1 MEQLMNLIQINR
13 NFQKSVNLQLDL
25 GDTKRI
31 AGYIPTRS
39 STAILRCY
47 LETVA
52 GKTKDHATILIGPY
66 GKGKSHLLLVLLALL
81 HGDLSE
87 ELWKK
92 LNETEPELSRL
103 YPVDVTDGMVKG
115 CKKYLPVLVSSGYGV
130 DLNQSFLIALQEAL
144 KREGFSEIAPETY
157 FTQAQKVIEDWRKDY
172 PAVYEALEETLKAK
186 GSSIPELKKQF
197 AHQNGKALALFQEIY
212 PMLTAGSTFAPMLQ
226 SEALKT
232 YLQVNRILTETY
244 GYAGMFLVFDEFSK
258 YIEGHETAGFSADMK
273 TLQDMC
279 ELADNSRG
287 ALFLTMVA
295 HKSIHEYGRSIPEE
309 LKNAFRGVEG
319 RIKEIPFVVSS
330 RNNYEL
336 IADTIQ
342 KKEPDFSKEYEKI
355 CKKDEQ
361 FERIV
366 ADSYEHSFFAKLF
379 SSQEYHKIVGIGCF
393 PLTPFAAYALLH
405 ISEKVAQNERTIFT
419 FLSGEEQ
426 GSLPWLLK
434 RGIASYV
441 GIDKIY
447 DYFKNLFRENID
459 AVQLHNEWL
468 KAEYAISRIKTVCE
482 KENAET
488 EIAIVKAVSVI
499 RMIHREEEFPAQDA
513 VIRLA
518 LGISGDIY
526 AEAMGELKAKDIL
539 IYRSSRSVYAFR
551 SNVGV
556 DVEKEITRKMEEYR
570 GKINTCQTIQAI
582 SELDYELPKKYNQEY
597 AITRYFQYEY
607 LLEEEFYK
615 LQNTEYLFS
624 EKFSDGKIILL
635 IAKGDANLKQVQK
648 HLDELSDERV
658 LVLVSERGFSM
669 DDLLCRYEA
678 VSALMQDAGF
688 MEENQ
693 VLFQELELCRED
705 IAFEVNVC
713 LEQNFLPEYGNA
725 SVLRAGFVPQKC
737 KNSAGFN
744 AILSEICREYY
755 GFSPKVNHELL
766 NVEHIGSQYLRARNQ
781 VVQTILQKKDTE
793 EYLTGTTP
801 AAMVYRAAFVHTK
814 SDAGC
819 RQIYE
824 VIREFFL
831 SCAGTRKSFKEL
843 YEQLQGKQFGMRKGI
858 FPLFLAKQIADTE
871 GTAVIYIEHKE
882 HGIDAEILNK
892 VNEFP
897 WRYELYIEPESA
909 AKEQYILQL
918 SKLFKISEEKTES
931 QNRIASIAAEM
942 QKWYRGLPQYTMVT
956 GNFPAEWKE
965 PVVTLRNLLR
975 KAEVNPRELLF
986 ERLPECFPGYGYD
999 ETIEGLSHAMKL
1011 LEERRDRLNQ
1021 EMAVRIKK
1029 EFGAKE
1035 ENSLKGCLTEWYD
1048 RCGRMA
1054 KNHVLTASIQAFLNY
1069 IESIATND
1077 EIMITERIAKIVSDL
1092 YLDDWNDSTSEQFAT
1107 ELHAI
1112 REEVELMGTK
1122 ETELAAGN
1130 CIILKGADGS
1140 EMQRFYDAD
1149 TSDSTSLYFKNM
1161 LEEAIEDFGSTL
1173 EVNQKVAILVQTL
1186 EGLLK

>member
-13 NFQKSVNLQLDL
+13 SFQKSVNLQLDL
-25 GDTKRI
+25 GDTERI

-39 STAILRCY
+39 SAAILRYY
-47 LETVA
+47 LEAVA
-52 GKTKDHATILIGPY
+52 GKSKDRATILIGPY

-81 HGDLSE
+81 HGELSE

-92 LNETEPELSRL
+92 LNGTEPELSIL
-103 YPVDVTDGMVKG
+103 YPVDIAEGMVKG
-115 CKKYLPVLVSSGYGV
+115 QKKYLPVLVSAGYGV

-144 KREGFSEIAPETY
+144 EREGFLEIAPETY
-157 FTQAQKVIEDWRKDY
+157 FTQAGKVIDDWQKNY
-172 PAVYEALEETLKAK
+172 PEVYEALGERLKREK
-186 GSSIPELKKQF
+186 SSVQELKKQLL
-197 AHQNGKALALFQEIY
+197 HQSGKALALFRDIY
-212 PMLTAGSTFAPMLQ
+212 PTLTAGSMFAPMLQ

-232 YLQVNRILTETY
+232 YLQINRILTETY

-287 ALFLTMVA
+287 TLFLTMVA

-309 LKNAFRGVEG
+309 VKNAFRGVEG
-319 RIKEIPFVVSS
+319 RIKEISFVVSS

-336 IADTIQ
+336 IADTIT
-342 KKEPDFSKEYEKI
+342 KKEPDFSEEYHEMIKKKE
-355 CKKDEQ
+355 D
-361 FERIV
+361 FAGIV
-366 ADSYEHSFFAKLF
+366 KDSYEHSFFAKLF
-379 SSQEYHKIVGIGCF
+379 SVEEYQKIVGIGCF

-426 GSLPWLLK
+426 GSLPWLLE
-434 RGIASYV
+434 RGMDSYA

-447 DYFKNLFRENID
+447 DYFKNLFRENTD

-468 KAEYAISRIKTVCE
+468 KAEYAISKVKTVCE
-482 KENAET
+482 KENTEI

-499 RMIHREEEFPAQDA
+499 RMIHREDEFPAQDV

-518 LGISGDIY
+518 LGVRQDVY
-526 AEAMGELKAKDIL
+526 EEAMKELKEKDIL

-556 DVEKEITRKMEEYR
+556 DVEKEIMRKMEECR
-570 GKINTCQTIQAI
+570 EKINICQTIQEI

-635 IAKGDANLKQVQK
+635 LAGDKINQKQVQK
-648 HLDELSDERV
+648 HLEELSDERV
-658 LVLVSERGFSM
+658 LVLISEHGFSM
-669 DDLLCRYEA
+669 GELLCRYEA
-678 VSALMQDAGF
+678 ISALMRDAGF
-688 MEENQ
+688 MEQNQ

-725 SVLRAGFVPQKC
+725 SVFRAGAAPQKC
-737 KNSAGFN
+737 KDGAGFN

-781 VVQTILQKKDTE
+781 VVQTILQKKNTKE
-793 EYLTGTTP
+793 FLTGTTP

-814 SDAGC
+814 ADVGC
-819 RQIYE
+819 AQIYE
-824 VIREFFL
+824 VIRKFFL
-831 SCAGTRKSFKEL
+831 SCAGARKSFKGL

-871 GTAVIYIEHKE
+871 GTAVIYIDQKE

-909 AKEQYILQL
+909 AKEQYIQQL
-918 SKLFKISEEKTES
+918 SEIFGVSEEKTES
-931 QNRIASIAAEM
+931 QNRVACIAAEM

-956 GNFPAEWKE
+956 ADFPKEWKKQ
-965 PVVTLRNLLR
+965 VVTLRNLLR

-986 ERLPECFPGYGYD
+986 ERLPECLGGSDYAG
-999 ETIEGLSHAMKL
+999 TIRGLSHVMKL
-1011 LEERRDRLNQ
+1011 LEEKKNCLIR
-1021 EMAVRIKK
+1021 EIAVCIKK

-1035 ENSLKGCLTEWYD
+1035 EESLRGCFTEWYD
-1048 RCGRMA
+1048 RWGKNA
-1054 KNHVLTASIQAFLNY
+1054 KNHVLTASIQGFLNY
-1069 IESIATND
+1069 IENISTND
-1077 EIMITERIAKIVSDL
+1077 EDVITERIAKIVSDL
-1092 YLDDWNDSTSEQFAT
+1092 YLDDWSDSTPEQFIA

-1112 REEVELMGTK
+1112 REEVEIAGAK
-1122 ETELAAGN
+1122 ETDVEAGN
-1130 CIILKGADGS
+1130 CIILKSADGN

-1186 EGLLK
+1186 EELLK